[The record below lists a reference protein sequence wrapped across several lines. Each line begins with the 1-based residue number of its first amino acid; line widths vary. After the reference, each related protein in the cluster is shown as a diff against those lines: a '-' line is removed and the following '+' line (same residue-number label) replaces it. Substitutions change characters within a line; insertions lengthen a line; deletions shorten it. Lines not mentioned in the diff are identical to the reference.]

1 MIKVVLALI
10 SGALFGAGLALSG
23 MTDPM
28 RVRAFLDL
36 LGPWDPTL
44 AFVMGGAM
52 IPMSI
57 AWVVQKRLERPLAGA
72 TFNLPETRSLD
83 WKLAVGAV
91 LFGIGWG
98 LGGLCPGPAIAS
110 LALKPIH
117 AAPFVLAMLAGM
129 ALNHFVPS
137 GTTGTSQRAKWTG
150 RHRPPASETPR
161 G

>member
-1 MIKVVLALI
+1 MMKVAVALI

-23 MTDPM
+23 MADPM

-52 IPMSI
+52 IPMAI
-57 AWVVQKRLERPLAGA
+57 AWVIRKRLERLLAETA
-72 TFNLPETRSLD
+72 FNLPETRSLD
-83 WKLAVGAV
+83 GKLALGAV

-129 ALNHFVPS
+129 ALNLFVPS
-137 GTTGTSQRAKWTG
+137 GTGGTSQQTKWRG
-150 RHRPPASETPR
+150 SHRPPASDTQR